1 MLALHQVI
9 MFVIEDMG
17 CFQQGRRVL
26 LTQGAACGE
35 VTQMFA
41 YWMSVSRF
49 LQEECQFVCAARNH
63 SVTVWFVIMV
73 TLIQI
78 KKNYKKNKLTFFRRP
93 QIKSRF

>member
-9 MFVIEDMG
+9 VSVIEDMG
-17 CFQQGRRVL
+17 CFEQGHRVL
-26 LTQGAACGE
+26 LIQGAACGE

-49 LQEECQFVCAARNH
+49 LFVRILAARNH
-63 SVTVWFVIMV
+63 GVTFWFVVTV

-78 KKNYKKNKLTFFRRP
+78 K
-93 QIKSRF
+93 

>member
-9 MFVIEDMG
+9 VSVIEDMG

-49 LQEECQFVCAARNH
+49 LQEECQFVCSH
-63 SVTVWFVIMV
+63 SCCEESQCDSLVWDHGDIDSN
-73 TLIQI
+73 
-78 KKNYKKNKLTFFRRP
+78 KKEL
-93 QIKSRF
+93 

>member
-9 MFVIEDMG
+9 VFVIEDMG

-41 YWMSVSRF
+41 YWISVSRL
-49 LQEECQFVCAARNH
+49 LQEECQFVCSH
-63 SVTVWFVIMV
+63 SCCEESQCDSLVCDHGDIDSN
-73 TLIQI
+73 
-78 KKNYKKNKLTFFRRP
+78 KKEL
-93 QIKSRF
+93 